1 MYERSQAGTMS
12 FPSSPARRPGWERYG
27 LLVIQLSVLA
37 VLVLLIGRSFRL
49 YTDTIAV
56 FCTVL
61 LIWQFFKVPHHH
73 LSFDLSDDE
82 LIIHHHKGP
91 TVIAYSDLAQFCA
104 HSVEGHLHS
113 LQAALTQ
120 QSYSFG
126 KWRWKQ
132 HEITLYASQRSRLV
146 LLDTE
151 QGLIGISVAAE
162 VEDRFVEE
170 LSRRTGLLPVKGEFT
185 PQHAKKALSQFPL
198 ILFSVVLYMIGE
210 NMIRSTYPDSNVY
223 QFAAFLLF
231 GTLVMISLHIWERV
245 HEKIPGLLLIL
256 TSALVAYSIFF
267 GND

>member
-12 FPSSPARRPGWERYG
+12 FPATPARRPGWERYG
-27 LLVIQLSVLA
+27 LFVIQLSVLA
-37 VLVLLIGRSFRL
+37 VLVLMVDRSFRL

-56 FCTVL
+56 ICAVF
-61 LIWQFFKVPHHH
+61 LIWQLFKTPNHH

-91 TVIAYSDLAQFCA
+91 TVIAYSDLAQICA

-113 LQAALTQ
+113 MQATLTQ
-120 QSYSFG
+120 QGYSFG
-126 KWRWKQ
+126 KWRWKK

-162 VEDRFVEE
+162 EEDRFVAE

-185 PQHAKKALSQFPL
+185 PQHAKKAMSQFPL
-198 ILFSVVLYMIGE
+198 ILFSIVLYMIGE
-210 NMIRSTYPDSNVY
+210 NMIRSTYPDSNLY

-231 GTLVMISLHIWERV
+231 GTLVMISLRVWERV